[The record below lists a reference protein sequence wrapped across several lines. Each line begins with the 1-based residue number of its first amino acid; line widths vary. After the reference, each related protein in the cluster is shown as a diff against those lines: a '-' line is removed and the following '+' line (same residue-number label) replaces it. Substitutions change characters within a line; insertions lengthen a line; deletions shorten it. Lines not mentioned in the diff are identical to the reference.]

1 MLGPVQEP
9 PSRFPALRYAG
20 PDDADALR
28 RLADLDSSRPPRGV
42 VLVAEV
48 RDELWAAVSL
58 DDGHAVGDP
67 FRPTAELLL
76 HMLQRANVLR
86 RAQRG
91 QMDRLP
97 RAGPSRRPCSAARSP
112 RNPVGPGRGRGSGDG
127 RVGAMT
133 PRRAGAQDRRR
144 AGRSTSRTQS
154 SVRPVSAAG
163 GQAAAYKGLHL
174 SLLTLFDSAPGSRSG
189 SACSPPV

>member
-1 MLGPVQEP
+1 MLTTAHDTRSSWWRRVLGPVQEP

-42 VLVAEV
+42 VLVAEI

-76 HMLQRANVLR
+76 HMLQRANALR

-91 QMDRLP
+91 RMDGLP
-97 RAGPSRRPCSAARSP
+97 RVW
-112 RNPVGPGRGRGSGDG
+112 PV
-127 RVGAMT
+127 T
-133 PRRAGAQDRRR
+133 PAI
-144 AGRSTSRTQS
+144 
-154 SVRPVSAAG
+154 
-163 GQAAAYKGLHL
+163 
-174 SLLTLFDSAPGSRSG
+174 
-189 SACSPPV
+189 